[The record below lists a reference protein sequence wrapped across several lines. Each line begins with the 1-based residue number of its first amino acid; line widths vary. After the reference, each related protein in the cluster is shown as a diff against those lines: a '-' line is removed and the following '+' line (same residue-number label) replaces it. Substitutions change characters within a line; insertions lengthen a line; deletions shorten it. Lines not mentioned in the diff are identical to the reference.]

1 MGAGQKRNTLMVKE
15 AHQALD
21 KFKYE
26 VANELN
32 INTQPIQGDYWG
44 YMTAR
49 DCGAVG
55 GHMVKRMIEAA
66 ERSLANQAAF
76 QATTAFRQT
85 INAPLAGSQSMSP
98 GGPSV
103 LNNIPG
109 FTQQLQQQ
117 QQQPPQ

>member
-1 MGAGQKRNTLMVKE
+1 MGAGQRSNTLMVKE
-15 AHQALD
+15 AAQAMEQ
-21 KFKYE
+21 FKYE

-66 ERSLANQAAF
+66 QRSLADQAAY
-76 QATTAFRQT
+76 QATSAFRQT
-85 INAPLAGSQSMSP
+85 VNTPQPNQNLSVGP

-103 LNNIPG
+103 LSSIAG
-109 FTQQLQQQ
+109 FTTQPQQQ
-117 QQQPPQ
+117 Q